1 MKKELI
7 RIIKLCGIDLRELV
21 IDIELDSYIF
31 NTIELLEDDSIILHT
46 FQGEL
51 DIETNWI
58 DLSIKQQKEII
69 KILKPYVY
77 N

>member
-21 IDIELDSYIF
+21 IDIVLESYIF

-46 FQGEL
+46 FHGEL

-58 DLSIKQQKEII
+58 DLSAKQHKEIV
-69 KILKPYVY
+69 KILKPYIY

>member
-21 IDIELDSYIF
+21 IDIVLDSYIF